1 MKPIEIVAKSFG
13 IAPIRIHQLIRNNQ
27 IAYKV
32 DKISVYVDEKEVGR
46 WLEKNPEK
54 LQQWQ
59 EAYSYTREHLI
70 SNKYVKNFRI

>member
-27 IAYKV
+27 IAYKA
-32 DKISVYVDEKEVGR
+32 DKISVYVDEKEVER

-54 LQQWQ
+54 LQQW
-59 EAYSYTREHLI
+59 
-70 SNKYVKNFRI
+70 